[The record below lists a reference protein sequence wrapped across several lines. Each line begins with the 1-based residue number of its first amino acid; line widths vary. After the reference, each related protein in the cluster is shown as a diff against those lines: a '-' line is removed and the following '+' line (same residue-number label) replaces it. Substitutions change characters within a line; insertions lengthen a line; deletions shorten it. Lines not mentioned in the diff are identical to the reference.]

1 MLGLTHS
8 SVTFFTNAHSTLLE
22 LLKGLATRPRVENDV
37 YNLCNRYISNL
48 ALGLLCVGGE
58 KRAWYVLFAHAQ
70 FPQDFWEFGNF
81 HKICSVTPTSTRY
94 ANFSLYRRCLSL
106 TMLCVDGDKGVTR
119 ALSYSLAGIVHVFVE
134 PS

>member
-81 HKICSVTPTSTRY
+81 HKICSVTLTSARH
-94 ANFSLYRRCLSL
+94 ADFSHI
-106 TMLCVDGDKGVTR
+106 KG
-119 ALSYSLAGIVHVFVE
+119 GCH
-134 PS
+134 